1 MLGEIIE
8 DLLDHCAQVR
18 GVIRF
23 GMPAA
28 PYWMIPELPE
38 LCGFLIAPFSAL
50 CATCTAFLEGRVME
64 KLL

>member
-1 MLGEIIE
+1 MLDDIIE

-23 GMPAA
+23 GMPEA

-38 LCGFLIAPFSAL
+38 LLGLIAPLSAL
-50 CATCTAFLEGRVME
+50 CATCTAFWEGRVMD